1 MPAQDEKQART
12 LKTERLVHRE
22 PLKTLLTWRAPIRPF
37 KRRGR
42 EFFTTIGAIV
52 FLLVLILLFLKE
64 WLLIAVIIALMFVS
78 YVMATVE
85 PETVEHQITNRG
97 IITGGRNYHWEEMD
111 RFWISEKLNQ
121 KILNVTNLVR
131 LPRILQLLLGE
142 VDEAQVKKILSQYL
156 PAEELEKN
164 WVDKASD
171 WLSRRVP
178 LESAS

>member
-1 MPAQDEKQART
+1 MPAQNEKQART
-12 LKTERLVHRE
+12 LKTERPVQRE

-97 IITGGRNYHWEEMD
+97 IVTGGRSYHWEEMD

-131 LPRILQLLLGE
+131 LPRILQLLLSE
-142 VDEAQVKKILSQYL
+142 VDETQVKKILSQYL

-178 LESAS
+178 LESSS